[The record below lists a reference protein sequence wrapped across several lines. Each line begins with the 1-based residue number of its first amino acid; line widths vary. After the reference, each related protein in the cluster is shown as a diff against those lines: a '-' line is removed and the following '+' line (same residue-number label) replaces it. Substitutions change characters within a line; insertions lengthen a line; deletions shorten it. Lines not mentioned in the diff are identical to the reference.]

1 MAISQSRQERD
12 ALAADERDI
21 AEVQDKPRARVQGV
35 LAYPLELD
43 NPRTDDLPLEVQLET
58 VSAIRPALDP

>member
-21 AEVQDKPRARVQGV
+21 AEVEKKARARRQGV
-35 LAYPLELD
+35 LADALELD
-43 NPRTDDLPLEVQLET
+43 DPRTDDLPFEV
-58 VSAIRPALDP
+58 